1 MYSHRPSFEGH
12 PVSVD
17 IAAVDYAPDTRET
30 DAQLAH
36 RFHRDAIPLMDQ
48 LYAGALRLTRNPP
61 DAEDLVQETMLRA
74 YTGFRSFRDGSNL
87 RAWLYRIMNNTWINN
102 YRKQR
107 RRPVEFSVDHITEAR
122 QADFA
127 ARGPIS
133 LRSAELEALESLPNA
148 EIKEALLTL
157 REEYRMVVYYADVE
171 GFRYSEIADI
181 MNTPTGTVMSRLY
194 RGRRQLRTRLVAL
207 ARERGTA
214 GSLPWQSQALHQDG

>member
-1 MYSHRPSFEGH
+1 M
-12 PVSVD
+12 SV
-17 IAAVDYAPDTRET
+17 ATEAVDYVPDTRET
-30 DAQLAH
+30 DAQLEH

-48 LYAGALRLTRNPP
+48 LYAGALRLTRNLP

-74 YTGFRSFRDGSNL
+74 YAGFRSFRDGSNL

>member
-1 MYSHRPSFEGH
+1 
-12 PVSVD
+12 VSVD
-17 IAAVDYAPDTRET
+17 TAAVEYAPDTRET
-30 DAQLAH
+30 DAQLAQ

-48 LYAGALRLTRNPP
+48 LYGGALRLTRNPS

-74 YTGFRSFRDGSNL
+74 YAGFRSFDDGSNL

-127 ARGPIS
+127 ARGPTS
-133 LRSAELEALESLPNA
+133 LRSAELEALESIPDDD
-148 EIKEALLTL
+148 IKEALLTL

-181 MNTPTGTVMSRLY
+181 MNTPTGTVMSRLH
-194 RGRRQLRTRLVAL
+194 RGRRQLRTRLIAL
-207 ARERGTA
+207 AREQGRQVPA
-214 GSLPWQSQALHQDG
+214 GRD

>member
-1 MYSHRPSFEGH
+1 LGAAARAQM
-12 PVSVD
+12 VSVD
-17 IAAVDYAPDTRET
+17 TAAVHYVPDPRET

-48 LYAGALRLTRNPP
+48 LYRGALRLTCNRP

-74 YTGFRSFRDGSNL
+74 YAGFRSFRDGTNL
-87 RAWLYRIMNNTWINN
+87 IAWLYRIMHNTWVNN

-127 ARGPIS
+127 ARGPTS
-133 LRSAELEALESLPNA
+133 LRSAELEALESLPDA

-181 MNTPTGTVMSRLY
+181 MNTPTGTVMSRLH

-207 ARERGTA
+207 AA
-214 GSLPWQSQALHQDG
+214 GRD

>member
-1 MYSHRPSFEGH
+1 M
-12 PVSVD
+12 SVD
-17 IAAVDYAPDTRET
+17 TAAVEYAPDTRET
-30 DAQLAH
+30 DAQLAQ

-48 LYAGALRLTRNPP
+48 LYGGALRLTRNPS

-74 YTGFRSFRDGSNL
+74 YAGFRSFDDGSNL

-127 ARGPIS
+127 ARGPTS
-133 LRSAELEALESLPNA
+133 LRSAELEALESIPDDD
-148 EIKEALLTL
+148 IKEALLTL

-181 MNTPTGTVMSRLY
+181 MNTPTGTVMSRLH
-194 RGRRQLRTRLVAL
+194 RGRRQLRTRLIAL
-207 ARERGTA
+207 AREQGRQVPA
-214 GSLPWQSQALHQDG
+214 GRD